1 MVMYYAAAAATA
13 TAGLL
18 HLMLGPNNLGFNVNQ
33 GLLFIVGGIAQ
44 VFWIVPM
51 ARRWGTPWYA
61 IGIGGTAVFMT
72 LFLITRMPGNPITG
86 RVGGTNPM
94 SIAVEVFEATFI
106 GLAAAIIVYEN
117 RMKKRLDEKS
127 ITEVPTRKNK
137 KLVPILTGI
146 VVALVLTGLFV
157 LPLTMPRPMG
167 GPPAQGGS
175 PGIGQFGQQ
184 PQGQQAANL
193 LDGSTNQTCT
203 LTPSLVEVESTPQQT
218 EGPYFVDGMPNRSD
232 ITSDT
237 LTGSLQQGIPLN
249 LVVNVYDVDN
259 GSCIPLSGAHVDIW
273 HADSQGV
280 YSGVLLQGTSEQNFL
295 RGYQITNENGTAKFS
310 TVYPG
315 WYEGRAIHIHVKVR
329 TFEGTQETSEWTSQF
344 YLPDSVNE
352 QVHTQPPYS
361 NHGPVDIPNEEDG
374 IYRGASTDGLIQ
386 SNAGQHLMLNL
397 AHQDQGYLGTFNVIL
412 DAHQTG
418 Q

>member
-33 GLLFIVGGIAQ
+33 GMLFIVGGTAQ
-44 VFWIVPM
+44 VFWIIPTV
-51 ARRWGTPWYA
+51 RRWGTPWHA
-61 IGIGGTAVFMT
+61 TGMGGTAVFMA

-86 RVGGTNPM
+86 RGGGANPM

-127 ITEVPTRKNK
+127 PTELSTRKNK
-137 KLVPILTGI
+137 KLVPIHTGI
-146 VVALVLTGLFV
+146 VVALVLAGLFV
-157 LPLTMPRPMG
+157 LPMTMPRPMG
-167 GPPAQGGS
+167 GPPVQGGS

-193 LDGSTNQTCT
+193 LGGSTNQTCT

-237 LTGSLQQGIPLN
+237 STGSLQQGIPLN
-249 LVVNVYDVDN
+249 LAVNVYDVDN
-259 GSCIPLSGAHVDIW
+259 GSCIPLSGAHVDMW

-280 YSGVLLQGTSEQNFL
+280 YSEVLQQGTSGQNFL

-329 TFEGTQETSEWTSQF
+329 TFEGTQETSERTSQF

-374 IYRGASTDGLIQ
+374 IYAGASTDGLIQ
-386 SNAGQHLMLNL
+386 SNTGQHLMLNL

-418 Q
+418 